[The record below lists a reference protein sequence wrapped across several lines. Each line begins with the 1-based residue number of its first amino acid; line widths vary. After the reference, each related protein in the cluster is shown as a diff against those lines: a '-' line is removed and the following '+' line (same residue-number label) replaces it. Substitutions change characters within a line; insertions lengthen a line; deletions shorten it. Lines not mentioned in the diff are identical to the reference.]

1 MGLYNMTFYTLG
13 DHGGCSVAVSSN
25 FESFPPRDNGLAQE
39 IHKKLIKFIKFNRKL
54 LQLAGGC
61 H

>member
-1 MGLYNMTFYTLG
+1 MGLYNMTFYPLVDYG
-13 DHGGCSVAVSSN
+13 CCSVSISSN
-25 FESFPPRDNGLAQE
+25 LNHSLPE
-39 IHKKLIKFIKFNRKL
+39 IMGWLKKLIKFIKFNRKL